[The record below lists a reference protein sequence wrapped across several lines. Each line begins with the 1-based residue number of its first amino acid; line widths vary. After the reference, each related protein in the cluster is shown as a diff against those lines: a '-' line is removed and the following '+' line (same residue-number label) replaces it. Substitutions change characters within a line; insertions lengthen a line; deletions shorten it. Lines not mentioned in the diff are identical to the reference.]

1 MNVEI
6 TSNNQAI
13 KMREANISPDSTCA
27 VIGYGSWATAIVKIL
42 LDNHNTVQWHVR
54 NQEVLSHL
62 HTHHTNPK
70 YLGQV
75 HFYTDL
81 LTATSDINQAV
92 KGADVVIL
100 AVPSAFLQLTLE
112 PLRESLDGKFIIS
125 AIKGIIP
132 DGYLTIAEWL
142 NQKLSIP
149 FRNIGIITGPCHAE
163 EVALERLSYLTMVC
177 TDPERA
183 ELLSE
188 KFRNDYIR
196 VTTSRDIYGAEY
208 ASVLKN
214 IYAIAVGICHAQG
227 YGDNFLAVL
236 ISNAAIEM
244 EKFMRSSNDSP
255 RQICA
260 SAYLGDLLVTCY
272 SQFSR
277 NRTFGMMI
285 GKGYSVL
292 NAQMEMNMIAE
303 GYYATDCIHQ
313 QQSRFKVDM
322 PIAEAVYNILYQGRS
337 ARSEFHK
344 ILSQLI

>member
-1 MNVEI
+1 M
-6 TSNNQAI
+6 TQPT
-13 KMREANISPDSTCA
+13 ISKDSTCA

-42 LDNHNTVQWHVR
+42 LDNSNTVHWHVR
-54 NQEVLSHL
+54 NPEVAAHIAE
-62 HTHHTNPK
+62 HHTNPK
-70 YLGQV
+70 YLSQV
-75 HFYTDL
+75 HFYSDG
-81 LTATSDINQAV
+81 LTVSEDIDSVVRA
-92 KGADVVIL
+92 ADVIIL

-112 PLRESLDGKFIIS
+112 GLTEPLDGKFIIS

-132 DGYLTIAEWL
+132 DGYLTVAEWL
-142 NQKLSIP
+142 NAKRGIS
-149 FRNIGIITGPCHAE
+149 FDSIGIITGPCHAE

-177 TDPERA
+177 TDPEKGA
-183 ELLSE
+183 LLSD
-188 KFRNDYIR
+188 KFRNQYIR
-196 VTTSRDIYGAEY
+196 VSTSNDIYGVEY

-244 EKFMRSSNDSP
+244 DRFLRATHDSP
-255 RQICA
+255 REICA

-285 GKGYSVL
+285 GKGYSVR

-303 GYYATDCIHQ
+303 GYYATDCIHH
-313 QQSRFKVDM
+313 QQSRFGVDM
-322 PIAEAVYNILYQGRS
+322 PIAEAVYAILYQERP
-337 ARSEFHK
+337 AKAEFRR
-344 ILSQLI
+344 ILDRLY